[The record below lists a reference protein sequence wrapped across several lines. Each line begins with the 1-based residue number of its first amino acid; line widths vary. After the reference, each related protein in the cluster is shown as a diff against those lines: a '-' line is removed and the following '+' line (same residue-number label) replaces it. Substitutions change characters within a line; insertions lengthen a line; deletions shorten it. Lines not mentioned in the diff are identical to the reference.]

1 MSLPFEILFEDV
13 HLIVLNKPS
22 GLLSQGEI
30 TGQDNVVDS
39 LRRYLGRPYVGLIH
53 RLDRNT
59 SGLMVVAKRTKSA
72 DRLTKALQSGAL
84 RRSYLAWLEG
94 SPAVAASPEKLV
106 LWEDSLIRDEKT
118 KITRVVRSGA
128 PGSKHASLKLRG
140 IRYFAHEGVP
150 LTLCEFELETGRAHQ
165 IRAQASSRGF
175 PLLGDVKYGARVP
188 FHRLALHSH
197 HLEFPHPMSGEIMK
211 FQCPLPEELNLK
223 TKK

>member
-1 MSLPFEILFEDV
+1 
-13 HLIVLNKPS
+13 
-22 GLLSQGEI
+22 
-30 TGQDNVVDS
+30 
-39 LRRYLGRPYVGLIH
+39 
-53 RLDRNT
+53 
-59 SGLMVVAKRTKSA
+59 MVVAKRTKSA
-72 DRLTKALQSGAL
+72 DRLTKALQSGTL

-106 LWEDSLIRDEKT
+106 LWEDSLVRDEKT
-118 KITRVVRSGA
+118 KITRVVKPGA

-140 IRYFAHEGVP
+140 IRHFAHEGVP

-197 HLEFPHPMSGEIMK
+197 HLEFPHPMSGEVMK